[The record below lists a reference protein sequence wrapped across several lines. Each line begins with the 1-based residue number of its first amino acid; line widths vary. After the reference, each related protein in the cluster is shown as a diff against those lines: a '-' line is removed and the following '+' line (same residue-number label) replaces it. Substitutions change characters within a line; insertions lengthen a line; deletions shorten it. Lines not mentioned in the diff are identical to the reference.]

1 MAGSVSNWV
10 GSDAFFVDSC
20 RFRRIPTISLPTDS
34 SRKLRGN
41 FRRNSVDFQSSLV
54 GIWRN
59 QLAKRLTEYVRK
71 EISGTHTDPTGSGQ
85 PWMTWDGC
93 FRIVQRRSTAN
104 NLEKYVRPCT
114 TPFYDARY
122 VNRLGKRLAA
132 SACAWRSGLE
142 NLLRYQLQLC
152 A

>member
-1 MAGSVSNWV
+1 MNPDRAFRWQDQLVNWV

-59 QLAKRLTEYVRK
+59 RLAKRLTEYVRK

-85 PWMTWDGC
+85 P
-93 FRIVQRRSTAN
+93 
-104 NLEKYVRPCT
+104 
-114 TPFYDARY
+114 
-122 VNRLGKRLAA
+122 
-132 SACAWRSGLE
+132 
-142 NLLRYQLQLC
+142 
-152 A
+152 